1 MFHNTSWIHFI
12 FTHLMNNFQKVC
24 HVSRCFKNSK
34 IWIFAEFFT
43 YLVMTQHIVF
53 LPPLDVRYIRIT
65 LNAPDFCWSYLI
77 FGMEIAPMKKMCWV
91 YNIMF
96 SVRFCRCV
104 RVRRYDF
111 CFGWPWP
118 KVTAVSLINK
128 NLLVCRIKWEP
139 FNQSLQHLVA
149 IFLWAWSSPD

>member
-1 MFHNTSWIHFI
+1 MFYNTSWIYFI
-12 FTHLMNNFQKVC
+12 FTHLMNHFQKVC
-24 HVSRCFKNSK
+24 CVSRCFKNSK

-65 LNAPDFCWSYLI
+65 LNAPDFCWSY
-77 FGMEIAPMKKMCWV
+77 GKMLK

-104 RVRRYDF
+104 RVRRNDF

-139 FNQSLQHLVA
+139 FNQSLQLLVA